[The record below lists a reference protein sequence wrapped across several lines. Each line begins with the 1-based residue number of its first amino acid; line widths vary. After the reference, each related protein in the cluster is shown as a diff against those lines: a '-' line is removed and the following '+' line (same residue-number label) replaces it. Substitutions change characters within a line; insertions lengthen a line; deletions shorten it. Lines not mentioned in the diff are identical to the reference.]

1 MLCNPW
7 LRWVFSTS
15 FYHDCARD
23 VEFTIFNSVECIY
36 VHSMHLMSLR
46 FYGCYCCFNCPS
58 AVTVSATGA
67 GAGAAANENDNIF
80 D

>member
-1 MLCNPW
+1 
-7 LRWVFSTS
+7 
-15 FYHDCARD
+15 
-23 VEFTIFNSVECIY
+23 
-36 VHSMHLMSLR
+36 MSLR